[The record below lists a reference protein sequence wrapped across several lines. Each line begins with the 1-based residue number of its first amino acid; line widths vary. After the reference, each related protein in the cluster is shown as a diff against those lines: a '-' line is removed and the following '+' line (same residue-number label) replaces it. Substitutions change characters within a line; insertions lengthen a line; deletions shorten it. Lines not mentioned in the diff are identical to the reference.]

1 MINAIDIIAA
11 REGKKPE
18 EIREA
23 IQEALELAW
32 ASGDSNHIQARKKLT
47 DSPTA
52 PNLPVGERG
61 KRKKESP
68 TIATTQMRL
77 AIYMGIPS
85 SVDAPSYYGE
95 EKFLPT

>member
-32 ASGDSNHIQARKKLT
+32 ASGDSKYIQARKKLT
-47 DSPTA
+47 DSLTA
-52 PNLPVGERG
+52 PNPEDFIAAVVKEVQ
-61 KRKKESP
+61 KR
-68 TIATTQMRL
+68 R
-77 AIYMGIPS
+77 
-85 SVDAPSYYGE
+85 
-95 EKFLPT
+95 

>member
-32 ASGDSNHIQARKKLT
+32 ASGDSNHIQARKKLA

-52 PNLPVGERG
+52 PNLEEFIAAVVKEVQ
-61 KRKKESP
+61 KR
-68 TIATTQMRL
+68 R
-77 AIYMGIPS
+77 
-85 SVDAPSYYGE
+85 
-95 EKFLPT
+95 

>member
-11 REGKKPE
+11 QEGKTPE

-32 ASGDSNHIQARKKLT
+32 TSGDSNHIQARKKLT

-52 PNLPVGERG
+52 PNLEDFIAAVVKEVQ
-61 KRKKESP
+61 KR
-68 TIATTQMRL
+68 R
-77 AIYMGIPS
+77 
-85 SVDAPSYYGE
+85 
-95 EKFLPT
+95 

>member
-11 REGKKPE
+11 REGKTPG

-23 IQEALELAW
+23 IQEALEHAW

-52 PNLPVGERG
+52 PNLEDFIAAVAKEVQ
-61 KRKKESP
+61 KR
-68 TIATTQMRL
+68 R
-77 AIYMGIPS
+77 
-85 SVDAPSYYGE
+85 
-95 EKFLPT
+95 

>member
-11 REGKKPE
+11 REGKTPG

-52 PNLPVGERG
+52 PNLEDFIAAVAKEVQ
-61 KRKKESP
+61 KR
-68 TIATTQMRL
+68 R
-77 AIYMGIPS
+77 
-85 SVDAPSYYGE
+85 
-95 EKFLPT
+95 

>member
-1 MINAIDIIAA
+1 MINAIEIIAA

-18 EIREA
+18 EIRKA

-52 PNLPVGERG
+52 PNLEDFIAAVAKEVQ
-61 KRKKESP
+61 KRRENRK
-68 TIATTQMRL
+68 
-77 AIYMGIPS
+77 
-85 SVDAPSYYGE
+85 
-95 EKFLPT
+95 

>member
-32 ASGDSNHIQARKKLT
+32 TSGDSNHIHARKMLS
-47 DSPTA
+47 DSSTA
-52 PNLPVGERG
+52 PNLEDFIAAVV
-61 KRKKESP
+61 KEV
-68 TIATTQMRL
+68 QNRR
-77 AIYMGIPS
+77 
-85 SVDAPSYYGE
+85 
-95 EKFLPT
+95 

>member
-32 ASGDSNHIQARKKLT
+32 ASGDSNHIHARKKLT

-52 PNLPVGERG
+52 PNLEDFIAAVAKEAQ
-61 KRKKESP
+61 KR
-68 TIATTQMRL
+68 R
-77 AIYMGIPS
+77 
-85 SVDAPSYYGE
+85 
-95 EKFLPT
+95 

>member
-32 ASGDSNHIQARKKLT
+32 VSDDMRHTHARKKLIQGN
-47 DSPTA
+47 TA
-52 PNLPVGERG
+52 PIAEEIIAAIAKEAQ
-61 KRKKESP
+61 KRCLSTME
-68 TIATTQMRL
+68 
-77 AIYMGIPS
+77 
-85 SVDAPSYYGE
+85 
-95 EKFLPT
+95 

>member
-1 MINAIDIIAA
+1 MNRYIQIIAA

-32 ASGDSNHIQARKKLT
+32 SSDDSNHIQARKKLT

-52 PNLPVGERG
+52 PNPEDFIAAVVEEVQ
-61 KRKKESP
+61 KR
-68 TIATTQMRL
+68 R
-77 AIYMGIPS
+77 
-85 SVDAPSYYGE
+85 
-95 EKFLPT
+95 

>member
-32 ASGDSNHIQARKKLT
+32 ASGDSNHIQARKKLS

-52 PNLPVGERG
+52 PNPEDFIAVVVKEVR
-61 KRKKESP
+61 KR
-68 TIATTQMRL
+68 R
-77 AIYMGIPS
+77 
-85 SVDAPSYYGE
+85 
-95 EKFLPT
+95 

>member
-32 ASGDSNHIQARKKLT
+32 ASGDSNHIQVRKTLI

-52 PNLPVGERG
+52 PNLEDF
-61 KRKKESP
+61 
-68 TIATTQMRL
+68 IAAVANEVQNRR
-77 AIYMGIPS
+77 
-85 SVDAPSYYGE
+85 
-95 EKFLPT
+95 

>member
-23 IQEALELAW
+23 IQEALQLAW
-32 ASGDSNHIQARKKLT
+32 ASGDSNHIQAWKKLT

-52 PNLPVGERG
+52 PNPEDFIAAIVKEVQ
-61 KRKKESP
+61 KR
-68 TIATTQMRL
+68 R
-77 AIYMGIPS
+77 
-85 SVDAPSYYGE
+85 
-95 EKFLPT
+95 